1 MVPNKN
7 TILYGSGL
15 MRVYVVKNEAPAI
28 LSDRCSVLKAWVQ
41 AIGAQAI
48 GARLDGVRLDG
59 ALAYAAWR

>member
-41 AIGAQAI
+41 AIGS
-48 GARLDGVRLDG
+48 RLDGVRLDG